1 MNLVDFSTF
10 AVFSTFLI
18 FCRIGS
24 AVMFLPGIGE
34 TFISPMIR
42 LVFAGLLSVMLVPLY
57 QNYIP
62 PIPESSISLFL
73 IIGGEITIGII
84 IGMVMRTILSAVHVL
99 GMTISYQSGLSS
111 GMMFDPSQGTQGT
124 LFGNFLTLLVIA
136 IIVSSD
142 LHFLLIKA
150 ITNSYTVFSFGS
162 YYEHHDDFTNLV
174 IRTTSDAFNI
184 GVQMSAPFIVAGL
197 LLYIVAGVLS
207 RIMPQLQIF
216 FLILPAQILISL
228 IILMATVGAI
238 VLWFVEYYREAIT
251 NLFG

>member
-18 FCRIGS
+18 FSRIGS
-24 AVMFLPGIGE
+24 AVMFLPGVGE
-34 TFISPMIR
+34 TFVSPMIR
-42 LVFAGLLSVMLVPLY
+42 LVFAGLLSFMLVPLY
-57 QNYIP
+57 QNSIP

-150 ITNSYTVFSFGS
+150 ITNSYAVFSFGS

>member
-24 AVMFLPGIGE
+24 AVMFLPGVGE
-34 TFISPMIR
+34 TFVSPMIR

-57 QNYIP
+57 QSSIP
-62 PIPESSISLFL
+62 LIPESSISLFL
-73 IIGGEITIGII
+73 IIAGEITIGII

-124 LFGNFLTLLVIA
+124 LFGNFLTLLVVV

-150 ITNSYTVFSFGS
+150 ITNSYAVFSFGS

-228 IILMATVGAI
+228 IILMATVGGI